1 MTNITYMNKNILKE
15 FYIGRKVFLEPV
27 NFEKEHKENA
37 LETLTLLETEFTIN
51 TLWFNNGNL
60 LFFHLNNINT
70 QFTINLDEVK
80 NIDFI
85 TVYSINNKKQKFKL
99 FFDKNDNLKLY
110 QNLHYPYLISQKEK
124 ELENLKNKLLTI
136 NN

>member
-1 MTNITYMNKNILKE
+1 MNENILKE

-27 NFEKEHKENA
+27 SFEKEHTDNL

-51 TLWFNNGNL
+51 TVWFNNDNL
-60 LFFHLNNINT
+60 LFFHLNNVNT
-70 QFTINLDEVK
+70 QFTINLNEVK

-85 TVYSINNKKQKFKL
+85 TVYNINNEKQKFKL
-99 FFDKNDNLKLY
+99 FLDKNDNLKLY
-110 QNLHYPYLISQKEK
+110 QNLHYPILISQKEK
-124 ELENLKNKLLTI
+124 ELENLKTKLLTI

>member
-1 MTNITYMNKNILKE
+1 MTNITYVNKNILKE

>member
-27 NFEKEHKENA
+27 NFEKQHKENA